1 MNLPG
6 SLLDE
11 FAKVTHD
18 QQAKK
23 ESTLFYGTAR
33 FTSDGDFVM
42 IDGATTPT
50 PASYA
55 TSAVEGDR
63 VMGTIKNHKAI
74 ITANITNPSMT
85 LGILR
90 AISGIIVEGYLT
102 TNAERTRYDDQT
114 RTGLTFSNGGMGA
127 YGGQGKYWYI
137 TNTGDFR
144 AEQAYVKG
152 TISASSGFIGSETS
166 GFKIDE
172 YGIYSGAT
180 KTGTSSGFITLGNAD
195 FTRAIGGTDRTLRF
209 AIGSNFGVTATGVL
223 YASNIDITGKITAT
237 SGKIGNFDINGA
249 LYSNNKST
257 LSSNVAGVYLGTDGI
272 ALGQDGKFKVT
283 SAGVLTA
290 TGATI
295 TGTLTAGANSKI
307 GPWTVSA
314 TSIYKGN
321 NNYNNAS
328 SLYFGDSGLSIKQ
341 NFLVNSNGELT
352 AKKGTIGGW
361 SIETG
366 YLGKITADG
375 NYRTLIQA
383 PASAADTNYAIR
395 VDYKNSSTN
404 EWENRFAVSYGGAI
418 VATRGYIGGWT
429 IGSAA
434 SNEKNGSLYYGTFGS
449 NGSIYLIPKGTTTS
463 KTIGGQARSDW
474 TLTCGSKFGISKDG
488 DVYGSSGKFGPL
500 FIKSDKI
507 YTGTENGNGIE
518 ISYGALKTSYSSY
531 YFKAKDGSYF
541 AELAPNFFH
550 VGKDGGS
557 PSVSFNSDV
566 VDVLEVDCSLY
577 ALKNILCYSAIKA
590 SSTITTDSAMGTGG
604 KTAWN
609 DTGHNG
615 VWLTTN
621 GEIHLTRTPSSGNS
635 GGYIGFHYARSA
647 NSTSSISETASGV
660 ITVSGKLIGKSVN
673 AYSGNVVVSNTE
685 ANKRVSH
692 LAGNVNDRLYV
703 NAQMGVSNYANYY
716 VAVSSSDVRLKE
728 NIADCEIDALPLV
741 KSIRMRSFDW
751 KDNHEFK
758 HQPIGVIAD
767 EIEKLDPR
775 LAYGGGY
782 EEDGSM
788 IVKSVDTF
796 YLMGYLVKAVQELS
810 EEVDR
815 LKRVGN

>member
-18 QQAKK
+18 QQEKK

-180 KTGTSSGFITLGNAD
+180 KTGTSSGYITLGNTD

-307 GPWTVSA
+307 GPWTVST
-314 TSIYKGN
+314 TSIYKGS

-352 AKKGTIGGW
+352 AKKGSIGGW
-361 SIETG
+361 TIETG

-404 EWENRFAVSYGGAI
+404 EWENRFAISYGGSI

-463 KTIGGQARSDW
+463 KTIGGQARTDW

-507 YTGTENGNGIE
+507 YTGTENGNGVE
-518 ISYGALKTSYSSY
+518 ISYGSVKTSYSSY

-541 AELAPNFFH
+541 AELAPNFFY
-550 VGKDGGS
+550 VGKDSGT

-566 VDVLEVDCSLY
+566 VDVFEVNCSLY
-577 ALKNILCYSAIKA
+577 ALKNINCYSSITAT
-590 SSTITTDSAMGTGG
+590 SSIMTNAAVGTGG

-609 DTGHNG
+609 DTEHTGT
-615 VWLTTN
+615 WLTSG
-621 GEIHLTRTPSSGNS
+621 GEIHLTHASR
-635 GGYIGFHYARSA
+635 GGIIGFHYGYSA
-647 NSTSSISETASGV
+647 NSTSSISETATGV
-660 ITVSGKLIGKSVN
+660 ITVNGKLIGKSVN

-685 ANKRVSH
+685 NLKRVSH
-692 LAGNVNDRLYV
+692 LAGNSSDRLYV

-728 NIADCEIDALPLV
+728 NITDCEIEALPLV
-741 KSIRMRSFDW
+741 RSIRMRSFDW
-751 KDNHEFK
+751 KDGHDYK
-758 HQPIGVIAD
+758 HQPIGVVAD

-782 EEDGSM
+782 EKDGSM

-810 EEVDR
+810 EEVGR
-815 LKRVGN
+815 LRSMVGY